1 MVIVLCTLF
10 ATSNP
15 AEISEFRN
23 SSCAA
28 RATWWPISHGV
39 FLVPSGK
46 MKRSSPDNLTMK
58 FGVIVFPGS
67 NCDHDAF
74 YAVSNN
80 LGQQAEF
87 IWHDSHSLGDVDAVI
102 LPGGFSYGDYLRCGA
117 IAKFSPVMQ
126 AVKKFAA
133 DGGVVLGVCNGFQIL
148 CEAGL
153 LPGALVRN
161 RGLKFICRE
170 LPLRAATANSPFTCA
185 ADLNRDYRMPIAHGE
200 GCYVADERTLDELEA
215 EDRVAFRY
223 VDNANGSMRSI
234 AGVLNKERNVMGMM
248 PHPERATEPL
258 MGSTDG
264 LVVFHSLLRVAV
276 HA

>member
-1 MVIVLCTLF
+1 
-10 ATSNP
+10 
-15 AEISEFRN
+15 
-23 SSCAA
+23 
-28 RATWWPISHGV
+28 
-39 FLVPSGK
+39 
-46 MKRSSPDNLTMK
+46 MK

-74 YAVSNN
+74 FAVSHN

-87 IWHDSHSLGDVDAVI
+87 IWHDSRTLGGVDAVI

-133 DGGVVLGVCNGFQIL
+133 DGGLVLGVCNGFQIL

-161 RGLKFICRE
+161 RDLKFICRE
-170 LPLRAATANSPFTCA
+170 LPLRAGTTNSPFTSA
-185 ADLNRDYRMPIAHGE
+185 ADLDRLYRMPIAHGE
-200 GCYVADERTLDELEA
+200 GCYVADERTLDQLEA

-234 AGVLNKERNVMGMM
+234 AGVLNRERNVMGMM

-258 MGSTDG
+258 MGSSDG
-264 LVVFHSLLRVAV
+264 LVVFQSMLRVAV
-276 HA
+276 AA